1 MRIANDLNCDAMD
14 LAELTMALEDAFGI
28 EIPESES
35 FDWNSKK
42 LLLPTVQDWQALVVR
57 KVRAA

>member
-1 MRIANDLNCDAMD
+1 MD